1 MGFLDG
7 DNADILSG
15 VAQGIKGGIQG
26 YMDMRRLQ
34 NEERRADADEEDRKY
49 RRREM
54 AAKIKAAETEEGR
67 KADEQDVQ
75 AALKGY
81 RVERDAAGKLK
92 RDPTTG
98 LPMITVDPSLVP
110 PPSAKDKSITDLNN
124 ARTNEIRKGLNRPP
138 KQSPKVSEF
147 KELPI
152 ENQEQIK
159 KLAGTVSG
167 QKAIRNALAGDLTI
181 LNDPN
186 VSSEQKLVHAR
197 SMIKTLNSKQGQDA
211 VGMEESKRLA
221 SLLDFHVFNF
231 TQPGPMFG
239 RANLEEFT
247 TQVNDMIS
255 SLDAGIEMNNQE
267 IDSLYGRQPRGG
279 SNPAHGNGL
288 IAPGNIKPMSR
299 VKGPPGIPK
308 AESEALLRKYG
319 L

>member
-7 DNADILSG
+7 ENADIFSG

-26 YMDMRRLQ
+26 YMDMRRFQ
-34 NEERRADADEEDRKY
+34 NEERKANADEEDRAY
-49 RRREM
+49 RRKEM

-67 KADEQDVQ
+67 KIDEQDIGLAKQ
-75 AALKGY
+75 GQRAKRDANN
-81 RVERDAAGKLK
+81 RIERD
-92 RDPTTG
+92 PVTG

-110 PPSAKDKSITDLNN
+110 PPSAKDKAIENYYN
-124 ARTNEIRKGLNRPP
+124 ARTDESRKGLNRPP
-138 KQSPKVSEF
+138 KQSPEVSEF
-147 KELPI
+147 KALPI

-186 VSSEQKLVHAR
+186 VSSEQKLVHAQ

-221 SLLDFHVFNF
+221 SLLQFHVFNF

-239 RANLEEFT
+239 RANIEEFT
-247 TQVNDMIS
+247 TQVNDMMR